1 VMEKLGSVEV
11 GSNPGCKFVN
21 GDYAAVYIR
30 GKYFDSP
37 TAEPNNEAAGF
48 GIWFSDTSVW

>member
-1 VMEKLGSVEV
+1 MEKLSGVEA
-11 GSNPGCKFVN
+11 GTNPGCQFVN

-30 GKYFDSP
+30 GKYFDNLM
-37 TAEPNNEAAGF
+37 AEQNNEAAGL

>member
-1 VMEKLGSVEV
+1 MEKLGSVAV
-11 GSNPGCKFVN
+11 GANPGCQFVN

-37 TAEPNNEAAGF
+37 AAEPNDEAAGF
-48 GIWFSDTSVW
+48 GIWFSDTSDW